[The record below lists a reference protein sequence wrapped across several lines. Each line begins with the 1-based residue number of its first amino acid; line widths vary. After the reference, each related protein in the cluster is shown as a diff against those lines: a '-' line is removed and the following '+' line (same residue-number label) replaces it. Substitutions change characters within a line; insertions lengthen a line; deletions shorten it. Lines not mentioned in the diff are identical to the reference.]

1 MIGNVSGTRLGAAA
15 TGLTVTV
22 VGTTVS
28 VSVDSSGQFTLR
40 NTPTGQ
46 VQLRFTGPGL
56 DAVVTIEGVGDHD
69 EIRITIRVSGGAAE
83 IEDHRHESPDHRV
96 EIEGRITD
104 IDLAGRTLRVADAVI
119 NVPAGTTIRHGGT
132 PVDFS
137 SLHVGDRVHIKGAA
151 TGPTV
156 TASEVNL
163 QNPSGPGKPDDA
175 AGRVELKGAI
185 ADLAGACPSISFAIS
200 GSPVATNAATQFE
213 GGACNTLKNGD
224 KVEVKGTRQSNG
236 TVLASEVEKE
246 DDDDDDNEHEVGE
259 VELKGALAGLS
270 GTCPSIAFT
279 VSGSS
284 VAANGSTKFEGGAC
298 STLKN
303 GDKVEVEGTRQSN
316 GTVLASEIEKEDGDD
331 DKKPA
336 AGPVELKGAL
346 GGLSGTCPSI
356 AFTVSGSSVAANGS
370 TKFEGGACSTLKN
383 GDKVEVEGT
392 RQSNGTVLASQIEK
406 KK

>member
-1 MIGNVSGTRLGAAA
+1 MRTRITILVVLVGLTAACSQLSGPSAPSSVSIPGQTAAPAPTPGPSGGATISGTVIGNVSGNRFAAA
-15 TGLTVTV
+15 AAGLTVTV

-28 VSVDSSGQFTLR
+28 VGIDSSGQFTLR

-46 VQLRFTGPGL
+46 VQLRFTGPGV

-69 EIRITIRVSGGAAE
+69 DIRITIRVSGGAAE
-83 IEDHRHESPDHRV
+83 IEEHRHESPDHRV
-96 EIEGRITD
+96 EIEGRITE
-104 IDLAGRTLRVADAVI
+104 IDLAGRTLRVGDTVI

-137 SLHVGDRVHIKGAA
+137 SLRVGDRVHIKGAA

-156 TASEVNL
+156 TASEVKL
-163 QNPSGPGKPDDA
+163 QNPASGPGKPDD
-175 AGRVELKGAI
+175 GRVELKGAI
-185 ADLAGACPSISFAIS
+185 ADLAGVCPSISFAIS
-200 GSPVATNAATQFE
+200 GSPVATNAATEFE
-213 GGACNTLKNGD
+213 GGACSTLKNGD

-236 TVLASEVEKE
+236 TVLASKIEKE
-246 DDDDDDNEHEVGE
+246 DGDDDKKSAAGT
-259 VELKGALAGLS
+259 VELKGALGGLS
-270 GTCPSIAFT
+270 GTCPSISFI

-316 GTVLASEIEKEDGDD
+316 GTVLASK
-331 DKKPA
+331 
-336 AGPVELKGAL
+336 
-346 GGLSGTCPSI
+346 
-356 AFTVSGSSVAANGS
+356 
-370 TKFEGGACSTLKN
+370 
-383 GDKVEVEGT
+383 
-392 RQSNGTVLASQIEK
+392 IEK